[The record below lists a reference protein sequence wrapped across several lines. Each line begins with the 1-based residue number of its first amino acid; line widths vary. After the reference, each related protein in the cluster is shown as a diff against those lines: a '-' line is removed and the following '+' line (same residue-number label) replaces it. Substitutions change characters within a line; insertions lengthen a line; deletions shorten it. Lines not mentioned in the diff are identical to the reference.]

1 MAKKEEVNEIN
12 RIPFSLEVLG
22 GILEI
27 RVAGDIDAGVLQG
40 KSLSADNIKSFLTNS
55 VECQEYMKVYSLV
68 SLMKIREMILV
79 FLRTVFDTYR
89 VDVLRVKW
97 TNGPDSFSIG

>member
-40 KSLSADNIKSFLTNS
+40 KSLSADSIKSFLTNS